1 LFAVLAVAVFFA
13 AEVFLAEVFLAGA
26 GFLAVAFF
34 AGAAFLAGADFFAVA
49 FFAEAD
55 FLLAVFVADDACL
68 AGADFDGLR
77 GRTLRAADAA
87 ELASD
92 FLVLRAMKPGPS
104 LEPGAI
110 VAGATV
116 STGG

>member
-1 LFAVLAVAVFFA
+1 LAAAFFAVAVDFLAGAVFFA
-13 AEVFLAEVFLAGA
+13 VDFLAGA

-34 AGAAFLAGADFFAVA
+34 AGAAFFAVA
-49 FFAEAD
+49 FFAGAD